1 MAIDLAK
8 LEQVA
13 AEAPKQTGNGAKR
26 KVQWEGVSGTTVI
39 RYLAFIS
46 PKIRH
51 AGGKERIT
59 LVKRALAKIDP
70 VWVGDKGFA
79 DSCIT
84 TQCGWGIRWD
94 GGKPGSKGKVIALS
108 EKQLGKAL
116 RQKVAEV
123 AQSVGLL

>member
-1 MAIDLAK
+1 MAVDIVK
-8 LEQVA
+8 LERAGV
-13 AEAPKQTGNGAKR
+13 EAPKQSGNGAKR

-46 PKIRH
+46 PKIRQ
-51 AGGKERIT
+51 ASGKDRIV
-59 LVKRALAKIDP
+59 LIRQALAKIDP
-70 VWVGDKGFA
+70 AWVGEKGFA

-94 GGKPGSKGKVIALS
+94 GGKPGSKGKIIALA
-108 EKQLGKAL
+108 EKHLSKSL